1 MRILVVHEVNYLS
14 KTIYEFQILPEILS
28 LLGHSVTVV
37 DYNDSWRNES
47 NGGGFVMPRRVYPVT
62 HRAYDRARISLY
74 RPGMI
79 RVPGLSRVSGAVSA
93 GIEVARLLKHSS
105 IDVVLLYGLPTVGV
119 QTLLAAGAC
128 EVPVAFR
135 AIDVTH
141 ELVPPALSLP
151 TRMLE
156 SVVFN
161 HVALNIALTP
171 LLRSYIL
178 GYGVPDSKVR
188 LLPSG
193 VDTNLFSPGA
203 SRRTNDPT
211 VLFMGTIY
219 RFSGLDR
226 VIRDWKSLLGVFP
239 GAKLLIVGAGEDQN
253 RLAGL
258 ADEAGV
264 ASNVIFTGMQPYSAL
279 PDFIRSSDVCINP
292 FELNGITEKI
302 LPTKLFQYLACGKPV
317 VATKLPGTLPFLS
330 GEDDGVVYTNIEETV
345 PILKSLLSNPG
356 TCSELGTRGVTA
368 ARRYDWTEIAKQMA
382 SWLQELAAERSSATV
397 GNRSG

>member
-47 NGGGFVMPRRVYPVT
+47 NGGRFILPRRVYPVT

-79 RVPGLSRVSGAVSA
+79 RAPGLSRVSGALSS
-93 GIEVARLLKHSS
+93 GLEVARLLKHSS
-105 IDVVLLYGLPTVGV
+105 IDAVLLYGLPTVGV

-161 HVALNIALTP
+161 HVALNVALTP
-171 LLRSYIL
+171 LLSSYIQA
-178 GYGVPDSKVR
+178 YGVPDSNVR

-193 VDTNLFSPGA
+193 VDTHLFSPGA
-203 SRRTNDPT
+203 SRRTDGPT

-226 VIRDWKSLLGVFP
+226 VIRDWKSLLAVFP
-239 GAKLLIVGAGEDQN
+239 TARLLVVGAGEEQN

-258 ADEAGV
+258 ANEAGV
-264 ASNVIFTGMQPYSAL
+264 ASNVVFTGMQPYSAL

-292 FELNGITEKI
+292 FELNSITEKI

-317 VATKLPGTLPFLS
+317 VATRLPGTIPFLADEEDGIIYAETADTVNVLIQLLS
-330 GEDDGVVYTNIEETV
+330 DPQRCRRLGERGVV
-345 PILKSLLSNPG
+345 
-356 TCSELGTRGVTA
+356 A
-368 ARRYDWTEIAKQMA
+368 ARRFDWVEIARQMA
-382 SWLQELAAERSSATV
+382 SWLAELATD
-397 GNRSG
+397 

>member
-37 DYNDSWRNES
+37 DYNDSWRHES
-47 NGGGFVMPRRVYPVT
+47 NGHGLVMPRRVYPVT
-62 HRAYDRARISLY
+62 HRAYDQARISLY
-74 RPGMI
+74 RPGMM
-79 RVPGLSRVSGAVSA
+79 RVPGLSRISGAVSS
-93 GIEVARLLKHSS
+93 GLEVVRLLKHSS
-105 IDVVLLYGLPTVGV
+105 IDAILLYGLPTVGV
-119 QTLLAAGAC
+119 QTLLAAGAYG
-128 EVPVAFR
+128 VPVAFR
-135 AIDVTH
+135 AIDVTY

-156 SVVFN
+156 TIVFN
-161 HVALNIALTP
+161 HVGLNVALTP
-171 LLRSYIL
+171 LLRTYIQA
-178 GYGVPDSKVR
+178 YGVPDSKVY

-193 VDTNLFSPGA
+193 VDTNLFSPGPG
-203 SRRTNDPT
+203 RYPNGPT

-226 VIRDWKSLLGVFP
+226 VIRDWKSLLTLHP
-239 GAKLLIVGAGEDQN
+239 AARLLIVGAGEDQA
-253 RLAGL
+253 RLADL
-258 ADEAGV
+258 ARDAGV
-264 ASNVIFTGMQPYSAL
+264 ASHVIFAGMQSYSAL

-317 VATKLPGTLPFLS
+317 VATRLPGTVPFLS
-330 GEDDGVVYTNIEETV
+330 GEDDGVVYTNVEDTV
-345 PILKSLLSNPG
+345 PRLAKLLSNPAV
-356 TCSELGTRGVTA
+356 CAELGSRGVRA

-382 SWLQELAAERSSATV
+382 SWLKELTA
-397 GNRSG
+397 N